1 MDTCD
6 LVDEDAGGDDA
17 SVLGEELLKLL
28 LGHRLGQ
35 AAHIQIGVTDGG

>member
-6 LVDEDAGGDDA
+6 LVDEDTGGDDA

-28 LGHRLGQ
+28 LGHSLRQ
-35 AAHIQIGVTDGG
+35 AAHIQVSITNGS

>member
-17 SVLGEELLKLL
+17 PILGEKLLQLL
-28 LGHRLGQ
+28 LGHSLGQ
-35 AAHIQIGVTDGG
+35 ATHIQVGITDGG